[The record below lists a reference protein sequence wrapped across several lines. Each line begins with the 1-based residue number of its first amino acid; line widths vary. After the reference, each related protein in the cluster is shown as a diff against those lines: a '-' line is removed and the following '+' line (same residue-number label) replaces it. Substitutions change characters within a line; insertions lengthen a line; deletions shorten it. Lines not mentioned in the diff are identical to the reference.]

1 MKKKRCSWLDAW
13 LAISPCRFY
22 SISLLLYLKQHKAAI
37 ARDLLEVGAAS
48 LSEKQNGMTHSPG
61 EFLSLSQQV
70 KGGQSSSESSKATA
84 IKRMEL

>member
-1 MKKKRCSWLDAW
+1 M
-13 LAISPCRFY
+13 
-22 SISLLLYLKQHKAAI
+22 
-37 ARDLLEVGAAS
+37 EVGAAS